1 MPNKRPK
8 MKLSRDEEAFLH
20 HWMRDEANFQGG
32 PGPAKKL
39 QLEHHAVPAQ
49 LAILIAAAI
58 PDPDEQAAIV
68 ATPPPAALPL
78 WPWTQDSLDARLRE
92 AQTALADVAA

>member
-20 HWMRDEANFQGG
+20 HWMRDEANFRDG

-58 PDPDEQAAIV
+58 PDLDDQAAIV
-68 ATPPPAALPL
+68 ADPSPAAAPL
-78 WPWTQDSLDARLRE
+78 WPWTEDSLNARLCE
-92 AQTALADVAA
+92 VQSALAEIAA

>member
-8 MKLSRDEEAFLH
+8 MKLSRDEETFLH
-20 HWMRDEANFQGG
+20 HWMRDEANFRDG

-39 QLEHHAVPAQ
+39 QLEHRALPAQ

-58 PDPDEQAAIV
+58 PDPDDQAAIV
-68 ATPPPAALPL
+68 ANPPPAATPV
-78 WPWTQDSLDARLRE
+78 WPWTEESLGARLRE
-92 AQTALADVAA
+92 AQAALAEVAA

>member
-8 MKLSRDEEAFLH
+8 MKMSAEEEAFLH
-20 HWMRDEANFQGG
+20 QWMRDEANYRDG

-39 QLEHHAVPAQ
+39 QIEHHVVPAQ

-58 PDPDEQAAIV
+58 PDTDDQAAI
-68 ATPPPAALPL
+68 AADPTPAALPL
-78 WPWTQDSLDARLRE
+78 WPWTEDSLTARLRE
-92 AQTALADVAA
+92 ARSALAEVAA